1 MIVSALAAL
10 RGVERVLASA
20 LLVATVALV
29 VLASGTRYM
38 GAPVIWAIEVI
49 QALFVWL
56 CVLAAD
62 MTLQR
67 AGHFS
72 VDMIAN
78 LLPPRARRMLD
89 VFNTLLA
96 AALLA
101 SLAWYGFLFTYIT
114 SGRPLPMTG
123 VTSAFATA
131 ALPVGF
137 VLMLITLAEQLAA
150 RLKGQPPAAA
160 SDEAREV
167 M

>member
-1 MIVSALAAL
+1 MILSALGVL
-10 RGVERVLASA
+10 RRTERALASV
-20 LLVATVALV
+20 LLIATVALV
-29 VLASGTRYM
+29 VLASSTRYM
-38 GAPVIWAIEVI
+38 GFPIIWALEVV

-62 MTLQR
+62 LTLQR

-78 LLPPRARRMLD
+78 LLPPRTRQVLD
-89 VFNTLLA
+89 VFNVLLG

-101 SLAWYGFLFTYIT
+101 GLAWYGFLFTYIT
-114 SGRPLPMTG
+114 SGRPLPITG
-123 VTSAFATA
+123 VTSALATA

-137 VLMLITLAEQLAA
+137 VLMLITLAEQLVA
-150 RLKGQPPAAA
+150 RLKGRPVAAP

>member
-1 MIVSALAAL
+1 MIVSALATL
-10 RGVERVLASA
+10 RRVERGVAST

-29 VLASGTRYM
+29 VLASSTRYM
-38 GAPVIWAIEVI
+38 GMPVIWAIEVI

-62 MTLQR
+62 LTLQR

-78 LLPPRARRMLD
+78 LLPPRARRALE
-89 VFNTLLA
+89 VFNVLLAVALLA
-96 AALLA
+96 A
-101 SLAWYGFLFTYIT
+101 LAWYGFQFAYIT

-137 VLMLITLAEQLAA
+137 ALMLITLAEQLVA
-150 RLKGQPPAAA
+150 RLQGRPPAAA

>member
-10 RGVERVLASA
+10 RGVERALASI
-20 LLVATVALV
+20 LLVATVTLV
-29 VLASGTRYM
+29 VVASSTRYM
-38 GAPVIWAIEVI
+38 GVPVIWAIEII

-62 MTLQR
+62 LTLQR

-72 VDMIAN
+72 VDTIAN
-78 LLPPRARRMLD
+78 LLPRRARQVLE
-89 VFNTLLA
+89 VFNVLLA

-101 SLAWYGFLFTYIT
+101 GLAYYGFLFAYIT

-137 VLMLITLAEQLAA
+137 VLMLITLAEQLVA
-150 RLKGQPPAAA
+150 RLQGRAPAPPA
-160 SDEAREV
+160 DEAREV

>member
-1 MIVSALAAL
+1 MIATALALL
-10 RGVERVLASA
+10 RGAERVLAAA

-29 VLASGTRYM
+29 VLASSTRYM
-38 GAPVIWAIEVI
+38 GVPVIWAIEVI

-56 CVLAAD
+56 CVIAAD
-62 MTLQR
+62 LTLQR

-78 LLPPRARRMLD
+78 LLPPRARQALE

-96 AALLA
+96 AALLGG
-101 SLAWYGFLFTYIT
+101 LAWYGFLFAYIT

-123 VTSAFATA
+123 VTSALATA

-137 VLMLITLAEQLAA
+137 VLMLITLAEQLLA
-150 RLKGQPPAAA
+150 RLRGRPPVAAA
-160 SDEAREV
+160 DEVREV